1 MKELIL
7 VGAYC
12 PDDEREQLLNECI
25 NSLQGC
31 RNEYD
36 ILICSHT
43 EIPTYISKKVDYVF
57 YDKNNDLITDLKY
70 LNQPWFSPVDG
81 MTILSTYIGENS
93 TYLAVYRLLISGLGF
108 AKMFKYKKV
117 HYVEYDTI
125 MNDLSELY
133 DNSTLLDDYDNVVI
147 QKEQRNYEANIAW
160 PMGNFMSFKVDSI
173 DELFMTYDKEKLLE
187 ILFDSPSKTNEKI
200 TNDIMKLNGN
210 TIYIKDFDKLKSK
223 DIQFALSRNTSKENM
238 SYWTVPFYNTKEDK
252 VSVIVWNNKDE
263 EPINVNF
270 IVNNNKMITF
280 NNVNRF
286 EWRMGDIGKIDE
298 IQSILILVNNKI
310 KTNITLNEDNK
321 EWFKKTNYSQ
331 HT

>member
-12 PDDEREQLLNECI
+12 PDDEREQLLNECV
-25 NSLQGC
+25 NSLQSC
-31 RNEYD
+31 RNDYD

-70 LNQPWFSPVDG
+70 LNQPWFSPIDG

-93 TYLAVYRLLISGLGF
+93 TYLAVYRLLILGLGF
-108 AKMFKYKKV
+108 AKMFKYEKV

-133 DNSTLLDDYDNVVI
+133 DNSKLLDEYDNVVI
-147 QKEQRNYEANIAW
+147 QKEERNYEENIAW

-173 DELFMTYDKEKLLE
+173 NELFTTYDKEKLLE
-187 ILFDSPSKTNEKI
+187 ILFNSPSKTNEKI
-200 TNDIMKLNGN
+200 TNDIMKMNGN
-210 TIYIKDFDKLKSK
+210 TIYVKDYDKIKSK
-223 DIQFALSRNTSKENM
+223 DIQFALSRNTSRETMN
-238 SYWTVPFYNTKEDK
+238 YWTVPFYNTKEDK

-263 EPINVNF
+263 DPINVSF
-270 IVNNNKMITF
+270 IINNDKLITF
-280 NNVNRF
+280 NNVNKF
-286 EWRMGDIGKIDE
+286 EWRMGDIGNIDNIE
-298 IQSILILVNNKI
+298 SILILVNNRI
-310 KTNITLNEDNK
+310 KANITLNEKNK
-321 EWFKKTNYSQ
+321 EWFKKTNYTQ
-331 HT
+331 FN